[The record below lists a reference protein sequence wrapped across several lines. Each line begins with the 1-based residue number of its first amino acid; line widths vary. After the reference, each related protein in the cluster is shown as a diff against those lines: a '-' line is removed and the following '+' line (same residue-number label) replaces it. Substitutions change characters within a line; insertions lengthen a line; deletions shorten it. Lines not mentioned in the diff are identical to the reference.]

1 MLEGVLYMIIRL
13 QPDQIVLFWDM
24 IRKSMIESNKVPKE
38 FQQDYAINVLTKFLS
53 GMLQAWV
60 GYKVDEEG
68 VKKLHTVFA
77 SSIVDEKHHGVRI
90 LNAEAIYGFRLID
103 EELLIEIYIKMEEFA
118 KANNCTVLS
127 ADYSFNRVKDILLS
141 AGFEEHKTICRKF
154 I

>member
-1 MLEGVLYMIIRL
+1 MIIRL

-38 FQQDYAINVLTKFLS
+38 FQQDYAINILTKFLS

-60 GYKVDEEG
+60 GYNVDEDG
-68 VKKLHTVFA
+68 LKRLHTVFVTN
-77 SSIVDEKHHGVRI
+77 IIDEKYHGIRVLSI
-90 LNAEAIYGFRLID
+90 NAIYGFRLID
-103 EELLIEIYIKMEEFA
+103 EEMFKEGWEKVEEFA
-118 KANNCTVLS
+118 KVNNCNVLA
-127 ADYSFNRVKDILLS
+127 ADYFFNRVRDILLS